1 MLGAFSA
8 RSHPPPSSAARL
20 FSVPRLWKSQPPA
33 AAVAAASARVRVWGL
48 LGPSRASAPAPR
60 TDA

>member
-33 AAVAAASARVRVWGL
+33 AAASARVLVWGL